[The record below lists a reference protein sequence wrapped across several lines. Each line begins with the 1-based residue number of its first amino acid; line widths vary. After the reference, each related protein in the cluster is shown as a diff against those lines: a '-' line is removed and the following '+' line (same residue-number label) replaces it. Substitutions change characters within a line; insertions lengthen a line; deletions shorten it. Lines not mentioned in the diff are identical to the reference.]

1 MYFVR
6 PDPAKASS
14 AGGQAGEQGPTG
26 RSDGPSAE
34 ERQAEREQNGP
45 VAQMLAST
53 ASFRVVDDV
62 GEPIAGKKG
71 KIVFSDGREVEFT
84 SGSDGRFFISQLD
97 PELTYELVLDV
108 EDDGAVVEED
118 EDV

>member
-14 AGGQAGEQGPTG
+14 KGAAAGDQGPTS

-34 ERQAEREQNGP
+34 ERQEEREKNGP

-62 GEPIAGKKG
+62 GEPIAGKTG
-71 KIVFSDGREVEFT
+71 KIVFSDGREVDFT
-84 SGSDGRFFISQLD
+84 SGGDGRFFISQLD

-108 EDDGAVVEED
+108 DDDGAVVEGED
-118 EDV
+118 